1 MKIMILL
8 HIISAIAAFGPALA
22 FPLMLR
28 SGIQASGSQVVKLSK
43 GLVTPGLVGLIVF
56 GFGAAGMSDGAIQ
69 SSDMWVML
77 ALIVTIIALGV
88 LWGVVIPG
96 ITKAV
101 SLEGPAAE
109 AAMRKFA
116 PAIGIVHLCMA
127 VGLYLMLWK
136 PA

>member
-1 MKIMILL
+1 MDGEAGNGRVSSRAQALRRYL
-8 HIISAIAAFGPALA
+8 PALPILA
-22 FPLMLR
+22 WAR
-28 SGIQASGSQVVKLSK
+28 SYDRDT
-43 GLVTPGLVGLIVF
+43 LV
-56 GFGAAGMSDGAIQ
+56 SDLLA
-69 SSDMWVML
+69 